1 MKKIIFKDLVNS
13 VLGESSISS
22 AIKRVVSEKI
32 TVNGMPVEKENI
44 KSRTHGLS
52 VSQIQNWMD
61 ENDGLDFASFPD
73 IIQSLENGETKK
85 SIKARAFEKIKATVY
100 SWLNLTEDN
109 EMVDEII
116 RKHLEKS
123 NTIPTTNKSI
133 KKFVDG
139 FWEEELKS
147 FKQPKQEN

>member
-1 MKKIIFKDLVNS
+1 MKKKIFKDLVDS

-52 VSQIQNWMD
+52 VSQIQNWME

-73 IIQSLENGETKK
+73 IVQSLENGETKK

-109 EMVDEII
+109 EIVDEII

-123 NTIPTTNKSI
+123 NTIPTTNKSVR
-133 KKFVDG
+133 KFVDG
-139 FWEEELKS
+139 FWEEELKQ
-147 FKQPKQEN
+147 FKQPEQEI

>member
-1 MKKIIFKDLVNS
+1 MKKIIFKDLVDS

-73 IIQSLENGETKK
+73 IVQSLENGETKK
-85 SIKARAFEKIKATVY
+85 GIKERAFEKIKATVY

-123 NTIPTTNKSI
+123 TTIPTTNKSI

-139 FWEEELKS
+139 FWKEELKS